1 MDEKLTYAS
10 SGVDIEAGAE
20 AVDRIRPL
28 IRKTFRPGV
37 LGDVGGFGGLFAPDF
52 KGMTEPVLVS
62 STDGVGTKLKVAF
75 MTGRHDTVG
84 IDLVAMCANDVV
96 VQGAEPLF
104 FLDYIGTGRL
114 MPGVVENIVRGIS
127 DGCIDAG
134 CALIGGEMAEM
145 PTFYADGE
153 YDLAGFVVGI
163 VDRPRIIDGSG
174 IRRGNRLVGLPS
186 NGLHSNGYSL
196 VRKLFFDR
204 LALTVEDRVEGLE
217 TGLGEEILRP
227 TRIYVRPV
235 LEVLEH
241 HEILGMAHIT
251 GGGLVDNVP
260 RILPEGLGARIDLRA
275 WSVPPIFEVIKRLGS
290 IDEDEMLRTFN
301 CGIGMV
307 LVVDRDEADGVLK
320 TLEGAG
326 EKGHDIGEVTKLEL
340 GGPGVEFIR

>member
-10 SGVDIEAGAE
+10 SGVDIEAGTE

-28 IRKTFRPGV
+28 VRKTFRPGV

-52 KGMTEPVLVS
+52 AGMTEPVLVS

-75 MTGRHDTVG
+75 MMDRHDTVG

-114 MPGVVENIVRGIS
+114 MPGVVEQIVRGIS
-127 DGCIDAG
+127 EGCIDAG

-163 VDRPRIIDGSG
+163 VDRSRIIDGNG
-174 IRRGNRLVGLPS
+174 IRAGNRLIGLPS
-186 NGLHSNGYSL
+186 KGLHSNGFSL

-204 LALTVEDRVEGLE
+204 LGLSVGDRVDGLE
-217 TGLGEEILRP
+217 ANLGQEILRP

-235 LEVLEH
+235 LEILKR

-251 GGGLVDNVP
+251 GGGLTDNVP
-260 RILPEGLGARIDLRA
+260 RMLPDGLGARIDLDA
-275 WSVPPIFEVIKRLGS
+275 WTRQPIFDVIERLGN
-290 IDEDEMLRTFN
+290 IDENEMLRTFN

-307 LVVDRDEADGVLK
+307 LAVDRDKADGILE
-320 TLEGAG
+320 TLEGTD
-326 EKGHDIGEVTKLEL
+326 EKGFVIGEVIAREP
-340 GGPGVEFIR
+340 GGPDVSFSR

>member
-1 MDEKLTYAS
+1 MVEKLTYAS
-10 SGVDIEAGAE
+10 SGVDIEAGTE

-28 IRKTFRPGV
+28 VRNTFRPGV

-75 MTGRHDTVG
+75 MTDRHDTVG

-114 MPGVVENIVRGIS
+114 MPGVVEQIVRGIS
-127 DGCIDAG
+127 EGCIDAG

-153 YDLAGFVVGI
+153 YDLAGFVVGM
-163 VDRPRIIDGSG
+163 VDRSRIIDGSG
-174 IRRGNRLVGLPS
+174 IRPGNRLIGLPS

-204 LALTVEDRVEGLE
+204 LGLTVEGRIDGLE
-217 TGLGEEILRP
+217 TCLGEEILRP

-235 LEVLEH
+235 LEVLKQH
-241 HEILGMAHIT
+241 KILGMAHIT
-251 GGGLVDNVP
+251 GGGLTENVP
-260 RILPEGLGARIDLRA
+260 RMLPKGLGARIDLDA
-275 WSVPPIFEVIKRLGS
+275 WTRPAIFDVIKRLGN

-307 LVVDRDEADGVLK
+307 LAVAEDEVDGILETLVGAD
-320 TLEGAG
+320 
-326 EKGHDIGEVTKLEL
+326 EKGCIVGEVIAREP
-340 GGPGVEFIR
+340 GGPGVSFSR